1 MILAKV
7 PNFTPE
13 CLWIVGFVYV
23 GHSGATTNY
32 SRREAF
38 ASIQQA
44 LDRVVP
50 FDNNHPVLI
59 FGDWN
64 TDPQRLQRIVHSWG
78 HGLTVMQFS
87 GSQIT
92 RLSTVHGRRHS
103 SIDHFVCN
111 APARALLT
119 SPRVDR
125 QTAVADHFVICTSI
139 RAETQGQP
147 PVPRAPIISRHHC
160 LKATDRIATSNYW
173 DVLVDGATDD
183 TDTDTDIHQLTSQFL
198 ESANAVADNLSL
210 RLSPP
215 ATRSNRRLLSGATK
229 RAILASNTA
238 RQAFIAA
245 ATHTN
250 PDPVQCN
257 TLRDEWSRLKAAA
270 TQLERADGRKQWVKH
285 ADDLDR
291 AVSDGRT
298 DLVFAAARAM
308 SGNSSR
314 SAAVTPLYN
323 SNGIVQYDPTSIL
336 RVMQCHYGSLAADT
350 TGHSLDL
357 QYWHDRQPIQVSRD
371 TPLIRN
377 SDILDQDF
385 SWNQIAATLLQM
397 SPRKAPGDDGI
408 TTAFYQAALY
418 MPANT
423 QEGVPPTPFARAL
436 LRVCGQVFASAT
448 IPRAW
453 LCASIVSI
461 DKKDGDPLNP
471 GDKRGIALINVGL
484 KLVCKVLQMRIERF
498 VETNNLLS
506 YEQAGFRKRKECVGQ
521 VVSLVDIIQRRQNAG
536 LNTHVLFIDIRKAFD
551 TVPVGALL
559 WKLQNMGFPRRTLA
573 FLKALYT
580 SSSARARAGSLL
592 SDPFPVQRG
601 VRQGCPLSGLLFNLF
616 INDILDGVA
625 PITVPGLPRDTNP
638 IRGLM
643 YADDV
648 AVFADSEQSLLAAST
663 AVERW
668 ANQWEMQFGVA
679 KCGIISFTG
688 HLAPRLDNPL
698 DIRLHGQLVSRVE
711 SYKYLGVLIDSK
723 LDHSAWLKQKRS
735 ALEHTISA
743 LHPVLAN
750 HQLTVNYRSRIFSAV
765 VMGKAYYGL
774 ELVGGNKS
782 HLAPLQTTINKGI
795 RLFTGARLSTAI
807 GPLLVET
814 GIGSLLTRSLVSR
827 GQLVR
832 SQRWFWSRRTK
843 QLYRNR
849 YWLTPQVR
857 PKTVKQ
863 RHSFALMETLQ
874 TCGDSASLQ
883 KYVTRQLLD
892 TSGFF
897 KDPSFDQSRA
907 HGTRYL
913 MLARMDAL
921 WTARKAI
928 QIGILVDTHPFSVDH
943 CILCDQQLLSTS
955 IAHLVVECKQVTGH
969 RIQSGLVPAIQKS
982 RLRLLGRALDPGVE
996 NVYTWL
1002 RGGVLNGEADLD
1014 QRWLDGTVEHES
1026 MGTRHDNRALA
1037 ARLAD
1042 FLQFIQK
1049 KTTNYSRREAFASI
1063 RQALDR
1069 VVPFDNNHPV
1079 LIFGDWNTDPQRLQ
1093 RIVHSWGH
1101 GLTVMQFSGSQITRL
1116 STVHGRRHSSIDHFV
1131 CNAPARALLTSPP
1144 TDRIATSNYW
1154 DVLADGATDDTDTDT
1169 NIHQLTSQFLESANA
1184 VADNLS
1190 LRLSPPATRFNRRL
1204 LSGATKRA
1212 ILASNTARQA
1222 FIAVATH
1229 TNPDPVHCST
1239 LRDEW
1244 SRLKATATQLERV
1257 DGRKQWVKH
1266 ADNLDRAVSDG
1277 RTDLVFA
1284 AARAMSGNSSRSAA
1298 VTPLYTSDGIVQYDP
1313 TSILRVMQ
1321 GHYGSLAA
1329 DTTGHSLDLQYWHD
1343 RQPIQASPNTP
1354 TIRNSEILDQDF
1366 SWNQIAAALLQMSP
1380 RKAPGDDGITTAFYQ
1395 AALYMP
1401 ANTQEGVP
1409 PTPFARALL
1418 RVCGQVFASATIP
1431 RAWLCASIVSIDKK
1445 DGDPLNPGDKR
1456 GIALIN
1462 VGLKLVCKVLQMRIE
1477 RFVETKNLLSYEQA
1491 GFRKRKECVGQVV
1504 SLVDIIQRR
1513 QNAGL
1518 NTHVLF
1524 IDIRKAFDTVPV
1536 GALLWKLQNMGFP
1549 RRTLA
1554 FLKALYTSSSARAR
1568 AGSLLS
1574 DPFPVQ
1580 RGVRQGC
1587 PLSGLLFNLFI
1598 NDILDGVAPITVP
1611 GLPRDTN
1618 PIRGLMYADDVA
1630 VFADS
1635 EQSLLAASTAV
1646 EQWANQWEMQFGVAK
1661 CGIISFTGHLAPR
1674 LDNPLDIRLHG
1685 QLVSRVESYKYL
1697 GVLIDSKLDH
1707 SAWLKQKRS
1716 ALEHTISALHPVL
1729 ANHQLTVNY
1738 RSRIFSAVVM
1748 GKAYYGLELVGGNKS
1763 HLAPLQTTI
1772 NKGIRL
1778 FTGARLSTAI
1788 GPLLVETG
1796 IDSLLTRSLVSRVRL
1811 LERSV
1816 TKRTPINAICSGTDN
1831 DVFTLNV
1838 QGQLVRSQRWFLVS
1852 SDQTAV
1858 QEQILADTT
1867 SQTKDSQATTLVCID
1882 GNSTNMWGLC
1892 IAPKLIHC
1900 ILCNRQLLSTSI
1912 AHLVVECEQVT
1923 GHRIQS
1929 GLVPAIQKSRLR
1941 LLGRALDPGV
1951 ENVYTWLRGEVL
1963 NGEADLDQRW
1973 LDGTVEHESMGTR
1986 HDNRALAA
1994 RLADFLQVAYRQYQ
2008 SILWKYHR
2016 DRLVEV
2022 G

>member
-1 MILAKV
+1 MANSDISVPSVDHRQEQSTSTTFSIYGLAAVSITYLRSILAPILGHQMEHVSKIDRRTTKHGARFRITVPEDRQRNIIQRLERQSKQTHWRIRQNYRHRRPDQPRPTAPPPPLSRQILAVNVANISNKRPAIRHIVRNTRLWAISETCITSSKFRFTVPGFDVIQHPATGPGRRGIALGIPSCFGGHEHGSAVGTMILAKV

-13 CLWIVGFVYV
+13 CLWIVGSVYV

-38 ASIQQA
+38 ASIRQA

-125 QTAVADHFVICTSI
+125 QTAVADHFVIRTSI
-139 RAETQGQP
+139 RAEAQGQP
-147 PVPRAPIISRHHC
+147 PAPH
-160 LKATDRIATSNYW
+160 
-173 DVLVDGATDD
+173 GATDN

-215 ATRSNRRLLSGATK
+215 ATRSNRRLPIWHNQTCHIGKQHCT
-229 RAILASNTA
+229 ASIHCRCNS
-238 RQAFIAA
+238 IP
-245 ATHTN
+245 N

-270 TQLERADGRKQWVKH
+270 TQLERVDGRKQWVKH
-285 ADDLDR
+285 ADNLDR

-336 RVMQCHYGSLAADT
+336 RVMQGHYGSLAADT

-357 QYWHDRQPIQVSRD
+357 QYWHDRQPIQASLN
-371 TPLIRN
+371 TPTIRN

-385 SWNQIAATLLQM
+385 SWNQIAAALLQM

-436 LRVCGQVFASAT
+436 LR
-448 IPRAW
+448 
-453 LCASIVSI
+453 
-461 DKKDGDPLNP
+461 KDGDPLNP

-506 YEQAGFRKRKECVGQ
+506 YEQAGFRKREECVGQ

-592 SDPFPVQRG
+592 SG
-601 VRQGCPLSGLLFNLF
+601 
-616 INDILDGVA
+616 
-625 PITVPGLPRDTNP
+625 PIPSTERVPWTTARHNP

-663 AVERW
+663 AIEQW
-668 ANQWEMQFGVA
+668 ANRWEMQFGVA

-750 HQLTVNYRSRIFSAV
+750 PPANGELPISHILCSGHGQSLLWTRAGWWQQVSTLHHCRQRSTRVSDYSLVPDSRLPLDPFWL
-765 VMGKAYYGL
+765 KLGL
-774 ELVGGNKS
+774 
-782 HLAPLQTTINKGI
+782 
-795 RLFTGARLSTAI
+795 
-807 GPLLVET
+807 
-814 GIGSLLTRSLVSR
+814 GSLLTRSLVSR

-955 IAHLVVECKQVTGH
+955 IAHLVVEC
-969 RIQSGLVPAIQKS
+969 
-982 RLRLLGRALDPGVE
+982 
-996 NVYTWL
+996 
-1002 RGGVLNGEADLD
+1002 
-1014 QRWLDGTVEHES
+1014 
-1026 MGTRHDNRALA
+1026 
-1037 ARLAD
+1037 
-1042 FLQFIQK
+1042 
-1049 KTTNYSRREAFASI
+1049 
-1063 RQALDR
+1063 
-1069 VVPFDNNHPV
+1069 
-1079 LIFGDWNTDPQRLQ
+1079 
-1093 RIVHSWGH
+1093 
-1101 GLTVMQFSGSQITRL
+1101 
-1116 STVHGRRHSSIDHFV
+1116 
-1131 CNAPARALLTSPP
+1131 
-1144 TDRIATSNYW
+1144 
-1154 DVLADGATDDTDTDT
+1154 
-1169 NIHQLTSQFLESANA
+1169 
-1184 VADNLS
+1184 
-1190 LRLSPPATRFNRRL
+1190 
-1204 LSGATKRA
+1204 
-1212 ILASNTARQA
+1212 
-1222 FIAVATH
+1222 
-1229 TNPDPVHCST
+1229 
-1239 LRDEW
+1239 
-1244 SRLKATATQLERV
+1244 
-1257 DGRKQWVKH
+1257 
-1266 ADNLDRAVSDG
+1266 
-1277 RTDLVFA
+1277 
-1284 AARAMSGNSSRSAA
+1284 
-1298 VTPLYTSDGIVQYDP
+1298 
-1313 TSILRVMQ
+1313 
-1321 GHYGSLAA
+1321 
-1329 DTTGHSLDLQYWHD
+1329 
-1343 RQPIQASPNTP
+1343 
-1354 TIRNSEILDQDF
+1354 
-1366 SWNQIAAALLQMSP
+1366 
-1380 RKAPGDDGITTAFYQ
+1380 
-1395 AALYMP
+1395 
-1401 ANTQEGVP
+1401 
-1409 PTPFARALL
+1409 
-1418 RVCGQVFASATIP
+1418 
-1431 RAWLCASIVSIDKK
+1431 
-1445 DGDPLNPGDKR
+1445 
-1456 GIALIN
+1456 
-1462 VGLKLVCKVLQMRIE
+1462 
-1477 RFVETKNLLSYEQA
+1477 
-1491 GFRKRKECVGQVV
+1491 
-1504 SLVDIIQRR
+1504 
-1513 QNAGL
+1513 
-1518 NTHVLF
+1518 
-1524 IDIRKAFDTVPV
+1524 
-1536 GALLWKLQNMGFP
+1536 
-1549 RRTLA
+1549 
-1554 FLKALYTSSSARAR
+1554 
-1568 AGSLLS
+1568 
-1574 DPFPVQ
+1574 
-1580 RGVRQGC
+1580 
-1587 PLSGLLFNLFI
+1587 
-1598 NDILDGVAPITVP
+1598 
-1611 GLPRDTN
+1611 
-1618 PIRGLMYADDVA
+1618 
-1630 VFADS
+1630 
-1635 EQSLLAASTAV
+1635 
-1646 EQWANQWEMQFGVAK
+1646 
-1661 CGIISFTGHLAPR
+1661 
-1674 LDNPLDIRLHG
+1674 
-1685 QLVSRVESYKYL
+1685 
-1697 GVLIDSKLDH
+1697 
-1707 SAWLKQKRS
+1707 
-1716 ALEHTISALHPVL
+1716 
-1729 ANHQLTVNY
+1729 
-1738 RSRIFSAVVM
+1738 
-1748 GKAYYGLELVGGNKS
+1748 
-1763 HLAPLQTTI
+1763 
-1772 NKGIRL
+1772 
-1778 FTGARLSTAI
+1778 
-1788 GPLLVETG
+1788 
-1796 IDSLLTRSLVSRVRL
+1796 
-1811 LERSV
+1811 
-1816 TKRTPINAICSGTDN
+1816 
-1831 DVFTLNV
+1831 
-1838 QGQLVRSQRWFLVS
+1838 
-1852 SDQTAV
+1852 
-1858 QEQILADTT
+1858 
-1867 SQTKDSQATTLVCID
+1867 
-1882 GNSTNMWGLC
+1882 
-1892 IAPKLIHC
+1892 
-1900 ILCNRQLLSTSI
+1900 
-1912 AHLVVECEQVT
+1912 EQVT

-1929 GLVPAIQKSRLR
+1929 GLVPAIQKLRLR
-1941 LLGRALDPGV
+1941 LLGRSTRSGCGECIYLTQQV
-1951 ENVYTWLRGEVL
+1951 E
-1963 NGEADLDQRW
+1963 
-1973 LDGTVEHESMGTR
+1973 S
-1986 HDNRALAA
+1986 
-1994 RLADFLQVAYRQYQ
+1994 
-2008 SILWKYHR
+2008 
-2016 DRLVEV
+2016 
-2022 G
+2022 

>member
-1 MILAKV
+1 MANSDISVPSVDHRQESLLSTTFSIYGLAAVSITYLRSILAPILGHQMEHVSKIDRRTTKHGARFRITVPEDRQRNIIQRLERQSKQTHWRIRQNYRHRRPDQPRPTAPPPPLSRQILAVNVANISNKRPAIRHIVRNTRLWAISETCITSSKFRFTVPGFDVIQHPATGPGRRGIALGIPSCFGGHEHGSAVGTMILAKV

-13 CLWIVGFVYV
+13 CLWIVGSVYV

-38 ASIQQA
+38 ASIRQA

-125 QTAVADHFVICTSI
+125 QTAVADHFVIRTSI
-139 RAETQGQP
+139 RAEAQGQP
-147 PVPRAPIISRHHC
+147 PAPRAPTISRHHC
-160 LKATDRIATSNYW
+160 LEATDQIATSNYW
-173 DVLVDGATDD
+173 DVLADGAADD
-183 TDTDTDIHQLTSQFL
+183 TDTDTDIHQLTCQFL

-215 ATRSNRRLLSGATK
+215 VTRCNRRLLSGTTK

-250 PDPVQCN
+250 LTQSSA
-257 TLRDEWSRLKAAA
+257 TLYEM
-270 TQLERADGRKQWVKH
+270 
-285 ADDLDR
+285 
-291 AVSDGRT
+291 SDGRT
-298 DLVFAAARAM
+298 DLVFSAARAM

-323 SNGIVQYDPTSIL
+323 SDGIVQYDPTSIL
-336 RVMQCHYGSLAADT
+336 RVMQGHYGSLAADT

-357 QYWHDRQPIQVSRD
+357 QYWHDRQPIQASPN
-371 TPLIRN
+371 TPPIRN

-385 SWNQIAATLLQM
+385 SWNQIAAALLQM

-506 YEQAGFRKRKECVGQ
+506 YEQAGFRKREECVGQ

-663 AVERW
+663 AIEQW

-827 GQLVR
+827 

-863 RHSFALMETLQ
+863 RHSFALMETLR

-955 IAHLVVECKQVTGH
+955 IAHLVVECEQVTGH

-1042 FLQFIQK
+1042 FLQ
-1049 KTTNYSRREAFASI
+1049 
-1063 RQALDR
+1063 
-1069 VVPFDNNHPV
+1069 
-1079 LIFGDWNTDPQRLQ
+1079 
-1093 RIVHSWGH
+1093 
-1101 GLTVMQFSGSQITRL
+1101 
-1116 STVHGRRHSSIDHFV
+1116 
-1131 CNAPARALLTSPP
+1131 
-1144 TDRIATSNYW
+1144 
-1154 DVLADGATDDTDTDT
+1154 
-1169 NIHQLTSQFLESANA
+1169 
-1184 VADNLS
+1184 
-1190 LRLSPPATRFNRRL
+1190 
-1204 LSGATKRA
+1204 
-1212 ILASNTARQA
+1212 
-1222 FIAVATH
+1222 
-1229 TNPDPVHCST
+1229 
-1239 LRDEW
+1239 
-1244 SRLKATATQLERV
+1244 
-1257 DGRKQWVKH
+1257 
-1266 ADNLDRAVSDG
+1266 
-1277 RTDLVFA
+1277 
-1284 AARAMSGNSSRSAA
+1284 
-1298 VTPLYTSDGIVQYDP
+1298 
-1313 TSILRVMQ
+1313 
-1321 GHYGSLAA
+1321 
-1329 DTTGHSLDLQYWHD
+1329 
-1343 RQPIQASPNTP
+1343 
-1354 TIRNSEILDQDF
+1354 
-1366 SWNQIAAALLQMSP
+1366 
-1380 RKAPGDDGITTAFYQ
+1380 
-1395 AALYMP
+1395 
-1401 ANTQEGVP
+1401 
-1409 PTPFARALL
+1409 
-1418 RVCGQVFASATIP
+1418 
-1431 RAWLCASIVSIDKK
+1431 
-1445 DGDPLNPGDKR
+1445 
-1456 GIALIN
+1456 
-1462 VGLKLVCKVLQMRIE
+1462 
-1477 RFVETKNLLSYEQA
+1477 
-1491 GFRKRKECVGQVV
+1491 
-1504 SLVDIIQRR
+1504 
-1513 QNAGL
+1513 
-1518 NTHVLF
+1518 
-1524 IDIRKAFDTVPV
+1524 
-1536 GALLWKLQNMGFP
+1536 
-1549 RRTLA
+1549 
-1554 FLKALYTSSSARAR
+1554 
-1568 AGSLLS
+1568 
-1574 DPFPVQ
+1574 
-1580 RGVRQGC
+1580 
-1587 PLSGLLFNLFI
+1587 
-1598 NDILDGVAPITVP
+1598 
-1611 GLPRDTN
+1611 
-1618 PIRGLMYADDVA
+1618 
-1630 VFADS
+1630 
-1635 EQSLLAASTAV
+1635 
-1646 EQWANQWEMQFGVAK
+1646 
-1661 CGIISFTGHLAPR
+1661 
-1674 LDNPLDIRLHG
+1674 
-1685 QLVSRVESYKYL
+1685 
-1697 GVLIDSKLDH
+1697 
-1707 SAWLKQKRS
+1707 
-1716 ALEHTISALHPVL
+1716 
-1729 ANHQLTVNY
+1729 
-1738 RSRIFSAVVM
+1738 
-1748 GKAYYGLELVGGNKS
+1748 
-1763 HLAPLQTTI
+1763 
-1772 NKGIRL
+1772 
-1778 FTGARLSTAI
+1778 
-1788 GPLLVETG
+1788 
-1796 IDSLLTRSLVSRVRL
+1796 
-1811 LERSV
+1811 
-1816 TKRTPINAICSGTDN
+1816 
-1831 DVFTLNV
+1831 
-1838 QGQLVRSQRWFLVS
+1838 
-1852 SDQTAV
+1852 
-1858 QEQILADTT
+1858 
-1867 SQTKDSQATTLVCID
+1867 
-1882 GNSTNMWGLC
+1882 
-1892 IAPKLIHC
+1892 
-1900 ILCNRQLLSTSI
+1900 
-1912 AHLVVECEQVT
+1912 
-1923 GHRIQS
+1923 
-1929 GLVPAIQKSRLR
+1929 
-1941 LLGRALDPGV
+1941 
-1951 ENVYTWLRGEVL
+1951 
-1963 NGEADLDQRW
+1963 
-1973 LDGTVEHESMGTR
+1973 
-1986 HDNRALAA
+1986 
-1994 RLADFLQVAYRQYQ
+1994 VAYRQYQ
-2008 SILWKYHR
+2008 STLWKYHR